1 MDDSGVDSMQK
12 LGVVGLHPLRRQAS
26 DTNLAT
32 TSDYPRR
39 AGAKSGVQ
47 PLPAGGAT
55 KRSKSPF
62 SIFRRPKTQDQS
74 MMRSGDMQAGDSL
87 PMHITVS
94 LTTYNCTCGEVTSRN
109 PWSRHDRHFVG
120 YMVLVYI
127 FGILLVVGGSVAEW
141 LACWTQVQ

>member
-32 TSDYPRR
+32 TSDYPGR
-39 AGAKSGVQ
+39 AGAKPGVQ
-47 PLPAGGAT
+47 PLPAGGAA

-94 LTTYNCTCGEVTSRN
+94 YDTIRYDTRCYFNVRSNANMSQLNLPHGTDN
-109 PWSRHDRHFVG
+109 
-120 YMVLVYI
+120 
-127 FGILLVVGGSVAEW
+127 
-141 LACWTQVQ
+141 